1 MDKSLKRAFQFG
13 PFLLDPDE
21 RTLRNGDERMDLP
34 PRVFDTLLVLVN
46 HSGRLLEKDQLM
58 RDVWPDATVEENN
71 LTQAIYLL
79 RKVLRDGEGGERYIE
94 TVPKRG
100 YRFVA
105 RVLELGSPNIVDT
118 GTNATTAAKAEDR
131 AVAPALTGE
140 LVTPAQPSRRVSP
153 VLMGAMA
160 LLVGL
165 AGLGLLLWKNH
176 ARQAKEDSSVARS
189 DRSIA
194 VLPMQNLSG
203 DPSQEY
209 FADGFTEELVTELA
223 QVRSLRVISRTSAMQ
238 YKGTKKPLPQIAR
251 ELHVGLVLEG
261 SVLRSGNRVR
271 VTAQLINALT
281 DTHLWAR
288 TYDADVKDVLDLQS
302 QISRAIVDDVRL
314 DLSPE
319 ERERLASVPT
329 VDPEAHDL
337 YLKASYQYAQQT
349 PDSLRQSLELYRAA
363 LNKEPTYALAYLGVA
378 LTENTMQQ
386 ITAESPAEAVIHE
399 KDALGKALAINPNLG
414 DAHGMLAAITY
425 FQEWDWPRADR
436 EFQLALQEGAHGLTE
451 ARYASALATRGRFS
465 EAQAHVQS
473 ALDLDPLSRSLR
485 VNQFFV
491 LYFQR
496 KYPEARQRLNDV
508 LASNPDFFAG
518 HALLGLV
525 STLQHDCLEASR
537 QAEWSEKHF
546 PAPVAEFEMAMASF
560 CRGDER
566 QARRYLEAAAASKGP
581 AFASP
586 YQLALGY
593 ALLNDKNAALSYLQ
607 KSAEAREGQIL
618 YLKYEPIFD
627 GIRSDPRYIAL
638 QKKVGLD
645 P

>member
-1 MDKSLKRAFQFG
+1 
-13 PFLLDPDE
+13 
-21 RTLRNGDERMDLP
+21 
-34 PRVFDTLLVLVN
+34 
-46 HSGRLLEKDQLM
+46 
-58 RDVWPDATVEENN
+58 
-71 LTQAIYLL
+71 
-79 RKVLRDGEGGERYIE
+79 
-94 TVPKRG
+94 
-100 YRFVA
+100 
-105 RVLELGSPNIVDT
+105 
-118 GTNATTAAKAEDR
+118 
-131 AVAPALTGE
+131 
-140 LVTPAQPSRRVSP
+140 
-153 VLMGAMA
+153 
-160 LLVGL
+160 
-165 AGLGLLLWKNH
+165 
-176 ARQAKEDSSVARS
+176 
-189 DRSIA
+189 
-194 VLPMQNLSG
+194 
-203 DPSQEY
+203 
-209 FADGFTEELVTELA
+209 
-223 QVRSLRVISRTSAMQ
+223 
-238 YKGTKKPLPQIAR
+238 
-251 ELHVGLVLEG
+251 
-261 SVLRSGNRVR
+261 
-271 VTAQLINALT
+271 
-281 DTHLWAR
+281 
-288 TYDADVKDVLDLQS
+288 
-302 QISRAIVDDVRL
+302 
-314 DLSPE
+314 
-319 ERERLASVPT
+319 
-329 VDPEAHDL
+329 
-337 YLKASYQYAQQT
+337 
-349 PDSLRQSLELYRAA
+349 LYRAA

-414 DAHGMLAAITY
+414 DAHGMLAAIAY